1 MNKLILTLLAFAAV
15 SSASAATI
23 SQTVVRQLWPWST
36 KVDVGFV
43 LAGEPDEECDVK
55 LAISDA
61 NGPINVYANSLSGE
75 LSNLKPGEHHV
86 VWDPTI
92 SGVTGLEALSAL
104 KFTVTAQAS
113 LGKKYMVIDIS
124 EGASDGATYAV
135 SYLDEAPDGTFATSE
150 YRLNKIVLRRIPAGT
165 FLMGS
170 PETETGHVA
179 DETQVRVVLTN
190 DYYMGVFPV
199 SMHQYTNV
207 YAAAQ
212 SVVESKANW
221 YKTRP
226 EGPAAYLLWT
236 DVAGASATIP
246 TLATVESTSFL
257 GLMRSKVKSGLP
269 AGYHI
274 SLPSEAQWEYACRA
288 GTTTAWNN
296 GVDCNVTGSNGQD
309 TNADLL
315 GLTGNFNNSKS
326 YGGSN
331 GFTKNLGSFLP
342 NAWGLYDCHGYVS
355 EFTRGGKLNRT
366 DSTVVF
372 VEPDGTSSQY
382 IVTRGGSC
390 SQATTACRSASVST
404 FGITR
409 TNSEMGFGF
418 RLAVVP
424 VPAAA
429 Q

>member
-1 MNKLILTLLAFAAV
+1 MNKLILTLVAFATA

-43 LAGEPDEECDVK
+43 LAGEPDEDCDVK

-61 NGPINVYANSLSGE
+61 NGPIHVYANSLSGE

-124 EGASDGATYAV
+124 EGASDDATYAV
-135 SYLDEAPDGTFATSE
+135 SYLDEAPGGTFATSE

-170 PETETGHVA
+170 PETETGRVA
-179 DETQVRVVLTN
+179 EDETQVRVVLTN

-199 SMHQYTNV
+199 TRHQYTNV
-207 YAAAQ
+207 YATAASITNITQ
-212 SVVESKANW
+212 RW
-221 YKTRP
+221 YTEYP
-226 EGPAAYLLWT
+226 EGAAEGVLWSE
-236 DVAGASATIP
+236 VAGASATIP
-246 TLATVESTSFL
+246 TLAMVESTSFL

-296 GVDCNVTGSNGQD
+296 GVDCVLTGTHNQD
-309 TNADLL
+309 KNADLL
-315 GLTGNFNNSKS
+315 GVTGNYRDFTA
-326 YGGSN
+326 YISN
-331 GFTKNLGSFLP
+331 CGAGINVGSFLP

-355 EFTRGGKLNRT
+355 EFTRGGKLNRN
-366 DSTVVF
+366 VAEL
-372 VEPDGTSSQY
+372 VEPDGTSSAH
-382 IVTRGGSC
+382 IVTRGGSGMMP
-390 SQATTACRSASVST
+390 TTRCRSASVFT
-404 FGITR
+404 FWIGKTCDWH
-409 TNSEMGFGF
+409 FGF

-424 VPAAA
+424 GPATA